1 MDTWSF
7 GEGGEEMQYKHVEA
21 FLGECGEVH
30 LKIQYAD
37 LESLLGRR
45 MHSEMEYGHLE
56 SFSTRR
62 KQGLQFTALKHFER
76 LKSTLNYI
84 TLRSGLAP

>member
-7 GEGGEEMQYKHVEA
+7 GEGGEEMQYKRVEP

-37 LESLLGRR
+37 LESFLGRR
-45 MHSEMEYGHLE
+45 MHLEMEYGHME
-56 SFSTRR
+56 PFSTRR
-62 KQGLQFTALKHFER
+62 RQGLQFTALKHFKR
-76 LKSTLNYI
+76 LKSTLSYI
-84 TLRSGLAP
+84 TLRSGLAL

>member
-7 GEGGEEMQYKHVEA
+7 REGGGETQYKHVEP

-30 LKIQYAD
+30 LKTEYAD

-45 MHSEMEYGHLE
+45 MHLEMEYGHLE
-56 SFSTRR
+56 PFSIRR
-62 KQGLQFTALKHFER
+62 GQGLLFRALKHFER
-76 LKSTLNYI
+76 LKSTLSYI